1 MGRALQNWDA
11 SQLSLKAWR
20 ELLAESLQ
28 NASRFA
34 IHCWNDEEPW
44 IQLALEYGQRKPVP
58 WEGGTVIEGAVTPA
72 FREMLLSLERP
83 SDRDVYNKFL
93 PFFSLVLDDSF
104 YFEHYGTELTFLP
117 R

>member
-11 SQLSLKAWR
+11 SLLSLKAWR

-44 IQLALEYGQRKPVP
+44 IQLALKYGQRKPVP
-58 WEGGTVIEGAVTPA
+58 GRRDAGLPGDAPLLGAS
-72 FREMLLSLERP
+72 RR
-83 SDRDVYNKFL
+83 
-93 PFFSLVLDDSF
+93 
-104 YFEHYGTELTFLP
+104 
-117 R
+117 

>member
-11 SQLSLKAWR
+11 SQLSLEAWR
-20 ELLAESLQ
+20 ELLVESLQ

-58 WEGGTVIEGAVTPA
+58 MGGRHRDRGAP
-72 FREMLLSLERP
+72 
-83 SDRDVYNKFL
+83 
-93 PFFSLVLDDSF
+93 
-104 YFEHYGTELTFLP
+104 
-117 R
+117 